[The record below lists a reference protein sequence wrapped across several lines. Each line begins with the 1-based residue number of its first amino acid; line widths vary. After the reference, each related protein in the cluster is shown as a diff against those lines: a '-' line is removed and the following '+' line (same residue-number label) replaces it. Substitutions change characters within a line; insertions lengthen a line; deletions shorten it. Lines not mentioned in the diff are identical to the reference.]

1 MKTVN
6 FTQARAH
13 LADVLDSVIDDA
25 EEVVVTRA
33 GHGSV
38 VIVSLADWN
47 SIKETEYLLNNPAMA
62 AHLRESIAQAERG
75 EMVARNLVDPEAVQ
89 DVA

>member
-33 GHGSV
+33 GHDPV

-47 SIKETEYLLNNPAMA
+47 SIKETEYLLSNPAMA
-62 AHLRESIAQAERG
+62 AHLRRGIAELNAGHG
-75 EMVARNLVDPEAVQ
+75 EVHELVDPPAA